1 MAFHLSTAFVTIA
14 SNSADSD
21 FDHLVAFYKG
31 LSSQEPNPF
40 LPQVY
45 AEFNLPSLRLGIFRP
60 KDSNSS
66 EFNHSANS
74 SISICLEVDSL
85 EKVIEHLEKL
95 GYPSQ
100 REIMT
105 ASHGREIYA
114 YDPAGN
120 RLIFHQGHNKL

>member
-14 SNSADSD
+14 SNSTDSD
-21 FDHLVAFYKG
+21 FERLVAFYKG
-31 LSSQEPNPF
+31 LSSQEPKPF

-45 AEFNLPSLRLGIFRP
+45 AEFKLPGLRLGIFRP

-74 SISICLEVDSL
+74 SMSICLEVDSL
-85 EKVIEHLEKL
+85 EKVIEHLKAL
-95 GYPSQ
+95 GYPPPG
-100 REIMT
+100 EIIT

-120 RLIFHQGHNKL
+120 RLILHQSHNKI

>member
-1 MAFHLSTAFVTIA
+1 MPFHLSTAFVTIA
-14 SNSADSD
+14 SNSAGSD
-21 FDHLVAFYKG
+21 FDRLVAFYKG
-31 LSSQEPNPF
+31 LSSQEPKPF

-45 AEFNLPSLRLGIFRP
+45 AEFNLPGLRLGIF
-60 KDSNSS
+60 KANYSNSS

-74 SISICLEVDSL
+74 SMSICFEVDSL
-85 EKVIEHLEKL
+85 EKVMEHLKKL

-100 REIMT
+100 GEIMT

-120 RLIFHQGHNKL
+120 RLILHQSHDKV